1 MNSNKLRTIVA
12 AAIFVVLSVGLIAGV
27 SMGTLSGFGWETF
40 SALCPLGA
48 LATMIATK
56 TVVPRAVVS
65 IVIMAVL
72 VLAVGR
78 AFCGWVCPVPLLDR
92 VRGFFRSPKK
102 RTALEQAKRSEML
115 GIAKS
120 ELGEAAA
127 SPERAKR
134 VEGSPTAADGAYSHD
149 CGSCSSCKEVRAK
162 LDSRHYVLG
171 GALLSTAIFGFPVFC
186 LVCPIGLTFATVLVV
201 WRLFAAG
208 DMTWSVVP
216 AVASG
221 GAGVLAQV
229 VHAVLPDGGADEPRV
244 ALQQDVAAGHRRVE
258 VPGDG
263 ERRSV
268 QQVRHRVRGRYQP
281 AASRFRRAHSGRL
294 HAMPSLCGRVSGEGG
309 QHAVFGEEGCGASGK
324 HGRAGRHRREDG
336 RVMDGRA
343 SERSRSNRSIVGVL
357 DGVSSE
363 AIVVHRE
370 RCAKVRNR
378 NVACL
383 KCADACTSG
392 CIALVDGE
400 LRVDAAKCIGC
411 GTCATV
417 CPTSA
422 LEARNPSDAQ
432 LAQACLGARV
442 GDEVVVAC
450 EQLRRAAGGLLDE
463 GHVANVVCLGRV
475 DESLT
480 SGLAVEGVRRIR
492 LACGDCS
499 RCEQEHGVATAR
511 LVAATS
517 NALFEAWGSD
527 ARVQVVEGVPAG
539 ACVEGVGPDGAAA
552 AVAAY
557 FAERRGNE
565 HMAVSSAVPAAAAPA
580 ALPRVTK
587 DGTLPHFVPDRR
599 EALLD
604 NLAQLG
610 QPVLPSVAT
619 RLWGCVVIDGRACS
633 SCRMCATFC
642 PTGAIRKFD
651 NDDGTLGVYHYPGEC
666 VKCGSCRDVC
676 PENAIELLDEVRPAY
691 LLEGA
696 VHRYAMTPRPV
707 ELGTAQQ
714 MVDTM
719 RLRMQG
725 SDIFE
730 R

>member
-1 MNSNKLRTIVA
+1 
-12 AAIFVVLSVGLIAGV
+12 
-27 SMGTLSGFGWETF
+27 
-40 SALCPLGA
+40 
-48 LATMIATK
+48 
-56 TVVPRAVVS
+56 
-65 IVIMAVL
+65 
-72 VLAVGR
+72 
-78 AFCGWVCPVPLLDR
+78 
-92 VRGFFRSPKK
+92 
-102 RTALEQAKRSEML
+102 
-115 GIAKS
+115 
-120 ELGEAAA
+120 
-127 SPERAKR
+127 
-134 VEGSPTAADGAYSHD
+134 
-149 CGSCSSCKEVRAK
+149 
-162 LDSRHYVLG
+162 
-171 GALLSTAIFGFPVFC
+171 
-186 LVCPIGLTFATVLVV
+186 
-201 WRLFAAG
+201 
-208 DMTWSVVP
+208 
-216 AVASG
+216 
-221 GAGVLAQV
+221 
-229 VHAVLPDGGADEPRV
+229 
-244 ALQQDVAAGHRRVE
+244 
-258 VPGDG
+258 
-263 ERRSV
+263 
-268 QQVRHRVRGRYQP
+268 
-281 AASRFRRAHSGRL
+281 
-294 HAMPSLCGRVSGEGG
+294 
-309 QHAVFGEEGCGASGK
+309 
-324 HGRAGRHRREDG
+324 
-336 RVMDGRA
+336 MDGRA
-343 SERSRSNRSIVGVL
+343 SERSRSNRSIMGVL

-363 AIVVHRE
+363 AIVVHQE

-400 LRVDAAKCIGC
+400 LRVDAAKCVGC

-432 LAQACLGARV
+432 LAQACLSARV

-480 SGLAVEGVRRIR
+480 SGLAVAGVRRIR

-499 RCEQEHGVATAR
+499 GWEQEQGGAPAR
-511 LVAATS
+511 LGGATP

-539 ACVEGVGPDGAAA
+539 ACAEGVDADGAAA
-552 AVAAY
+552 AAAAY

-565 HMAVSSAVPAAAAPA
+565 RMAVSPAVPGAAAPV
-580 ALPRVTK
+580 ALPRVMK
-587 DGTLPHFVPDRR
+587 DGTLPHFLPDRR

-633 SCRMCATFC
+633 SCRMCAAFC

-696 VHRYAMTPRPV
+696 VHRYVMTPRPV

>member
-1 MNSNKLRTIVA
+1 
-12 AAIFVVLSVGLIAGV
+12 
-27 SMGTLSGFGWETF
+27 
-40 SALCPLGA
+40 
-48 LATMIATK
+48 
-56 TVVPRAVVS
+56 
-65 IVIMAVL
+65 
-72 VLAVGR
+72 
-78 AFCGWVCPVPLLDR
+78 
-92 VRGFFRSPKK
+92 
-102 RTALEQAKRSEML
+102 
-115 GIAKS
+115 
-120 ELGEAAA
+120 
-127 SPERAKR
+127 
-134 VEGSPTAADGAYSHD
+134 
-149 CGSCSSCKEVRAK
+149 
-162 LDSRHYVLG
+162 
-171 GALLSTAIFGFPVFC
+171 
-186 LVCPIGLTFATVLVV
+186 
-201 WRLFAAG
+201 
-208 DMTWSVVP
+208 
-216 AVASG
+216 
-221 GAGVLAQV
+221 
-229 VHAVLPDGGADEPRV
+229 
-244 ALQQDVAAGHRRVE
+244 
-258 VPGDG
+258 
-263 ERRSV
+263 
-268 QQVRHRVRGRYQP
+268 
-281 AASRFRRAHSGRL
+281 
-294 HAMPSLCGRVSGEGG
+294 
-309 QHAVFGEEGCGASGK
+309 
-324 HGRAGRHRREDG
+324 
-336 RVMDGRA
+336 MDGRT
-343 SERSRSNRSIVGVL
+343 SERLRSNRSIMGVL

-363 AIVVHRE
+363 AVVVHQE

-400 LRVDAAKCIGC
+400 LRVDAAKCVGC

-432 LAQACLGARV
+432 LAQACLSARV

-539 ACVEGVGPDGAAA
+539 ACAECVDADEAAA

-565 HMAVSSAVPAAAAPA
+565 RMAVSPAVPGAAAPV
-580 ALPRVTK
+580 ALPRVMK

>member
-1 MNSNKLRTIVA
+1 MR
-12 AAIFVVLSVGLIAGV
+12 
-27 SMGTLSGFGWETF
+27 
-40 SALCPLGA
+40 
-48 LATMIATK
+48 
-56 TVVPRAVVS
+56 R
-65 IVIMAVL
+65 
-72 VLAVGR
+72 
-78 AFCGWVCPVPLLDR
+78 LL
-92 VRGFFRSPKK
+92 
-102 RTALEQAKRSEML
+102 
-115 GIAKS
+115 
-120 ELGEAAA
+120 
-127 SPERAKR
+127 
-134 VEGSPTAADGAYSHD
+134 
-149 CGSCSSCKEVRAK
+149 
-162 LDSRHYVLG
+162 
-171 GALLSTAIFGFPVFC
+171 
-186 LVCPIGLTFATVLVV
+186 
-201 WRLFAAG
+201 
-208 DMTWSVVP
+208 
-216 AVASG
+216 
-221 GAGVLAQV
+221 
-229 VHAVLPDGGADEPRV
+229 
-244 ALQQDVAAGHRRVE
+244 
-258 VPGDG
+258 
-263 ERRSV
+263 
-268 QQVRHRVRGRYQP
+268 
-281 AASRFRRAHSGRL
+281 
-294 HAMPSLCGRVSGEGG
+294 
-309 QHAVFGEEGCGASGK
+309 
-324 HGRAGRHRREDG
+324 
-336 RVMDGRA
+336 
-343 SERSRSNRSIVGVL
+343 
-357 DGVSSE
+357 
-363 AIVVHRE
+363 
-370 RCAKVRNR
+370 
-378 NVACL
+378 
-383 KCADACTSG
+383 
-392 CIALVDGE
+392 
-400 LRVDAAKCIGC
+400 
-411 GTCATV
+411 
-417 CPTSA
+417 
-422 LEARNPSDAQ
+422 
-432 LAQACLGARV
+432 
-442 GDEVVVAC
+442 
-450 EQLRRAAGGLLDE
+450 
-463 GHVANVVCLGRV
+463 
-475 DESLT
+475 
-480 SGLAVEGVRRIR
+480 
-492 LACGDCS
+492 
-499 RCEQEHGVATAR
+499 GVATAR

>member
-1 MNSNKLRTIVA
+1 M
-12 AAIFVVLSVGLIAGV
+12 
-27 SMGTLSGFGWETF
+27 
-40 SALCPLGA
+40 
-48 LATMIATK
+48 
-56 TVVPRAVVS
+56 
-65 IVIMAVL
+65 
-72 VLAVGR
+72 
-78 AFCGWVCPVPLLDR
+78 
-92 VRGFFRSPKK
+92 
-102 RTALEQAKRSEML
+102 
-115 GIAKS
+115 
-120 ELGEAAA
+120 
-127 SPERAKR
+127 
-134 VEGSPTAADGAYSHD
+134 
-149 CGSCSSCKEVRAK
+149 
-162 LDSRHYVLG
+162 
-171 GALLSTAIFGFPVFC
+171 
-186 LVCPIGLTFATVLVV
+186 
-201 WRLFAAG
+201 
-208 DMTWSVVP
+208 
-216 AVASG
+216 
-221 GAGVLAQV
+221 
-229 VHAVLPDGGADEPRV
+229 
-244 ALQQDVAAGHRRVE
+244 
-258 VPGDG
+258 
-263 ERRSV
+263 
-268 QQVRHRVRGRYQP
+268 
-281 AASRFRRAHSGRL
+281 
-294 HAMPSLCGRVSGEGG
+294 
-309 QHAVFGEEGCGASGK
+309 
-324 HGRAGRHRREDG
+324 
-336 RVMDGRA
+336 
-343 SERSRSNRSIVGVL
+343 
-357 DGVSSE
+357 
-363 AIVVHRE
+363 
-370 RCAKVRNR
+370 
-378 NVACL
+378 
-383 KCADACTSG
+383 
-392 CIALVDGE
+392 
-400 LRVDAAKCIGC
+400 
-411 GTCATV
+411 

-432 LAQACLGARV
+432 LAQACLSARV

-539 ACVEGVGPDGAAA
+539 ACAECVDADEAAA

-565 HMAVSSAVPAAAAPA
+565 RMAVSPAVPGACG
-580 ALPRVTK
+580 PRCASACYEGRHVAS
-587 DGTLPHFVPDRR
+587 FRSR
-599 EALLD
+599 SARALLD

-633 SCRMCATFC
+633 SCRMCAAFC

-696 VHRYAMTPRPV
+696 VHRYAMAPRPV

-719 RLRMQG
+719 RLRMRG